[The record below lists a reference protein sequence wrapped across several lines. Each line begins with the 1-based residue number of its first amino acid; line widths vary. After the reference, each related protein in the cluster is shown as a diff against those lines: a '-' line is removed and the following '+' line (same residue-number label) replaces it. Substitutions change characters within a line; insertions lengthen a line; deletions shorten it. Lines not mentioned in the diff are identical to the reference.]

1 MDVCEKNIE
10 CSHVVALY
18 TCPVCSCVEIVGIQ
32 VTIL

>member
-10 CSHVVALY
+10 RSPVVLLY
-18 TCPVCSCVEIVGIQ
+18 TCPVCCCVEIVGIQ